1 MLSEICDLLQEQDL
15 VSVGDRVLVALS
27 GGPDSVALLHLLV
40 GASRRLNLE
49 LHAAHLD
56 HALRDE
62 SREDARFVAGLC
74 SSLGIPLV
82 VERRDVASLAR
93 LHRQGFEEAARDQRR
108 RFLLDTARKLGCAAI
123 ALGHHRGDQAE
134 TVLHRLLRG
143 AGPAGLAAMRP
154 RNGLFIRPLLSF
166 SRKQIVTFLAEQ
178 GHAFVEDASNRER
191 RFTRNRIR
199 MDLLPLL
206 REFNPRVEEHLAG
219 LARRLAEDEDFWN
232 VEAAGALAG
241 LRQAGDREV
250 WLDRPRL
257 LALHPA
263 LRSRVLRMALGEVR
277 GHLDGL
283 AAVHFLALE
292 NLLRNGPVQGE
303 IHLPSAWAARRYQ
316 RLWLRAAPP
325 DESPPFVQ
333 VVDGPATVLLP
344 DGRRLLFGLTERP
357 RGEHSGAVEFA
368 ARQAAFPLTVRTFRP
383 GDRFHPL
390 GAPGGKKLKDFFID
404 QKVEREARASLP
416 LVDAGEILWVV
427 GMRRCAGYGLKP
439 GEEPVLRIELL
450 SAPNPD
456 KALVKT
462 EGL

>member
-1 MLSEICDLLQEQDL
+1 MLNEICDLLQERGL

-40 GASRRLNLE
+40 GASRRLKLD

-62 SREDARFVAGLC
+62 SREDARFVSDLC

-82 VERRDVASLAR
+82 VERRDVAALAR
-93 LHRQGFEEAARDQRR
+93 LHRKGLEETARDQRR
-108 RFLLDTARKLGCAAI
+108 RFLLVTARKLGCVAI

-143 AGPAGLAAMRP
+143 TGPAGLAGMRP

-166 SRKQIVTFLAEQ
+166 SRGQILTFLSEQ
-178 GHAFVEDASNRER
+178 GHSFVEDASNRER

-199 MDLLPLL
+199 LELLPLL
-206 REFNPRVEEHLAG
+206 GEFNPRLEEHLAG
-219 LARRLAEDEDFWN
+219 LARRFAEDEDFWN

-241 LRQAGDREV
+241 LRQAGERES
-250 WLDRPRL
+250 WLDRLRL

-283 AAVHFLALE
+283 SAVHLQALE
-292 NLLRNGPVQGE
+292 DLLQGGPAQGE

-316 RLWLRAAPP
+316 RLWLRTAPP
-325 DESPPFVQ
+325 EKSPPFVR
-333 VVDGPATVLLP
+333 VVDGPATVSLP
-344 DGRRLLFGLTERP
+344 DGRRLLFGLADTP

-368 ARQAAFPLTVRTFRP
+368 AGQVAFPLTVRTFRP

-404 QKVEREARASLP
+404 QKVEREVRASLP
-416 LVDAGEILWVV
+416 LVAADDILWVV
-427 GMRRCAGYGLKP
+427 GVRRCAGYGIKP
-439 GEEPVLRIELL
+439 GGGPVLRIELL
-450 SAPNPD
+450 STWNAD
-456 KALVKT
+456 KTLVKT

>member
-1 MLSEICDLLQEQDL
+1 MLDKICGLLKEQGL

-40 GASRRLNLE
+40 GASRRLDLE

-56 HALRDE
+56 HALREE
-62 SREDARFVAGLC
+62 SREDARFVSSLC
-74 SSLGIPLV
+74 SSLGLPLI
-82 VERRDVASLAR
+82 VERCDVAALAR
-93 LHRQGFEEAARDQRR
+93 LHRQGLEEAARNQRR
-108 RFLLDTARKLGCAAI
+108 RFLLATARKLGCAAI

-143 AGPAGLAAMRP
+143 AGPTGLAAMRP

-166 SRKQIVTFLAEQ
+166 SREEILTFLSERR
-178 GHAFVEDASNRER
+178 HDFVEDASNRER

-199 MDLLPLL
+199 LDLLPLL

-219 LARRLAEDEDFWN
+219 LARRFGEDEDFWKA
-232 VEAAGALAG
+232 EAARALAD
-241 LRQAGDREV
+241 LRQAGDREA
-250 WLDRPRL
+250 WLDRARL

-263 LRSRVLRMALGEVR
+263 LRFRVLRLALGEVR

-283 AAVHFLALE
+283 AAVHFHALE
-292 NLLRNGPVQGE
+292 DLLRNGPVQGE

-325 DESPPFVQ
+325 DEYPPFEQ
-333 VVDGPATVLLP
+333 VVDGPGTVVLP
-344 DGRRLLFGLTERP
+344 DGRRLLFGLTEAP

-368 ARQAAFPLTVRTFRP
+368 ACREAFPLTVRTFRP

-404 QKVEREARASLP
+404 QKVERETRFSLP

-427 GMRRCAGYGLKP
+427 GMRRCAGYGTKP
-439 GEEPVLRIELL
+439 GKGPVLRIELL
-450 SAPNPD
+450 SGRNPD